1 MKIRELFKDDFSF
14 FTGNYRILVLSWI
27 VMDLAMEMPNP
38 NFQYYVQ
45 ALGGTGMGVGL
56 IGFANFISMA
66 AVSFPGGYLADKYG
80 RRWIITTMTF
90 GMALSFL
97 ILALAPSWEFILF
110 GSIVNSLCLI
120 YQPAL
125 FAMFQDSLPPEQRGI
140 GSTITQLINS
150 TFNTPGPLIAGVLLL
165 QFGLVPS
172 MRIIYFLM
180 TSLFLIAAM
189 IRLRLKESKEQY
201 TPIRIQSILS
211 SYPQAVRESV
221 HVWKKVPRSMFWLF
235 IGQTI
240 WMFGFALTQVIN
252 ALYARDILFIS
263 ESQWWLVYFPLLIT
277 MGVASIPVGRA
288 IDRIGRKKPLY
299 FALIIWSCATLLF
312 INGTFFTVMIAM
324 ALFGL
329 AQLLAMAAST
339 ALSADLVGSEHRGRV
354 NGSINF
360 AGYIA
365 MACGMLLGNY
375 LYVNI
380 SPQTPFYTILALVIP
395 IFFIIRIL
403 IQEPAIR
410 Q

>member
-1 MKIRELFKDDFSF
+1 MKIRELFNSDFTF

-90 GMALSFL
+90 GMALSHL

-172 MRIIYFLM
+172 MRIIYLLM

-189 IRLRLKESKEQY
+189 IRLRLQESKEQY

-211 SYPQAVRESV
+211 SYPQAVRESIQI
-221 HVWKKVPRSMFWLF
+221 WKKVPRSMFWLF
-235 IGQTI
+235 IGQTF

-252 ALYARDILFIS
+252 ALYARDILFIP

-277 MGVASIPVGRA
+277 MGIASIPVGRA
-288 IDRIGRKKPLY
+288 IDSVGRKKPLY

-324 ALFGL
+324 SLFGL

-380 SPQTPFYTILALVIP
+380 SPPAPFYTMLALIIP
-395 IFFIIRIL
+395 IFFIIRTL
-403 IQEPAIR
+403 IQEPVNR

>member
-1 MKIRELFKDDFSF
+1 MKIRELFKSDFSF

-90 GMALSFL
+90 GMALSFI

>member
-1 MKIRELFKDDFSF
+1 MKIRELFNSDFSF

-45 ALGGTGMGVGL
+45 ALGGTGMEVGL

-90 GMALSFL
+90 GMALSHL

-150 TFNTPGPLIAGVLLL
+150 TFNTPGPLIAGMLLL

-180 TSLFLIAAM
+180 TSLFLIAAI
-189 IRLRLKESKEQY
+189 IRLRLKESKTQY

-211 SYPQAVRESV
+211 SYPQAVRESIQ
-221 HVWKKVPRSMFWLF
+221 VWKKVPRSMFWLF
-235 IGQTI
+235 IGQTF

-252 ALYARDILFIS
+252 ALYARDILFIP
-263 ESQWWLVYFPLLIT
+263 ETQWWLVYFPLLIT
-277 MGVASIPVGRA
+277 MGIASIPVGRA
-288 IDRIGRKKPLY
+288 IDRVGRKKPLY

-380 SPQTPFYTILALVIP
+380 NPQTPFYTMLALVIP
-395 IFFIIRIL
+395 IFFIIRTL
-403 IQEPAIR
+403 IQEPTIR

>member
-1 MKIRELFKDDFSF
+1 MNIREAFRSEFSF

-90 GMALSFL
+90 GMALSHL
-97 ILALAPSWEFILF
+97 ILALAPTWEFILF

-125 FAMFQDSLPPEQRGI
+125 FAMFQDALPPKQRGI
-140 GSTITQLINS
+140 GSSITQLINS

-165 QFGLVPS
+165 QFGLVSS
-172 MRIIYFLM
+172 MRIIYVLM
-180 TSLFLIAAM
+180 TGLFLIAAV
-189 IRLRLKESKEQY
+189 IRLRLKESKVLY
-201 TPIRIQSILS
+201 MPIRLRRIVS
-211 SYPQAVRESV
+211 SYPLAVRESIQ
-221 HVWKKVPRSMFWLF
+221 VWKKVPRSMFWLF
-235 IGQTI
+235 IGQTL

-252 ALYARDILFIS
+252 ALYARDVLLIP
-263 ESQWWLVYFPLLIT
+263 ESQWWLVYFPLLVT
-277 MGVASIPVGRA
+277 MGITSIPVGKA
-288 IDRIGRKKPLY
+288 IDRVGRKKPLY
-299 FALIIWSCATLLF
+299 LALVVWGSATLLF
-312 INGTFFTVMIAM
+312 INGTFYMVIIAM
-324 ALFGL
+324 ALFGV
-329 AQLLAMAAST
+329 AQLLAMSAST
-339 ALSADLVGSEHRGRV
+339 ALSADLVSSEHRGRI

-365 MACGMLLGNY
+365 MACGMLFGNY
-375 LYVNI
+375 LYINI
-380 SPQTPFYTILALVIP
+380 SAQTPFYAMLGLVIP
-395 IFFIIRIL
+395 IFLIIRTL
-403 IQEPAIR
+403 VQEPAVR

>member
-1 MKIRELFKDDFSF
+1 MKIREFFKSDFSF

-80 RRWIITTMTF
+80 RRGIITIMTF
-90 GMALSFL
+90 GMALSHL

-140 GSTITQLINS
+140 GSSITQLINS

-180 TSLFLIAAM
+180 TSLFLISAT
-189 IRLRLKESKEQY
+189 IRLRLKESKAQY
-201 TPIRIQSILS
+201 TPIRVQSILS
-211 SYPQAVRESV
+211 SYPEAVRESIQ
-221 HVWKKVPRSMFWLF
+221 VWKKVPRSMFWLF
-235 IGQTI
+235 IGQTF

-252 ALYARDILFIS
+252 ALYARDILFIP

-277 MGVASIPVGRA
+277 MGAASIPVGTA
-288 IDRIGRKKPLY
+288 IDRVGRKKPLY
-299 FALIIWSCATLLF
+299 FALIIWTSATLLF
-312 INGTFFTVMIAM
+312 INGTFLTVIIAM

-339 ALSADLVGSEHRGRV
+339 ALSADLVSSEHRGRV

-380 SPQTPFYTILALVIP
+380 SPQTPFYSMLALVIP
-395 IFFIIRIL
+395 IFFIIHTF
-403 IQEPAIR
+403 IQEPAVR

>member
-1 MKIRELFKDDFSF
+1 
-14 FTGNYRILVLSWI
+14 
-27 VMDLAMEMPNP
+27 
-38 NFQYYVQ
+38 
-45 ALGGTGMGVGL
+45 MGVGL

-66 AVSFPGGYLADKYG
+66 TVSFPGGYLADKYG

-90 GMALSFL
+90 GMALSHL

-180 TSLFLIAAM
+180 TSLFLIAAI
-189 IRLRLKESKEQY
+189 IRLRLKESKTQY

-211 SYPQAVRESV
+211 SYPQAVRESIQ
-221 HVWKKVPRSMFWLF
+221 VWKKVPRSMFWLF
-235 IGQTI
+235 IGQTF

-252 ALYARDILFIS
+252 ALYARDILFIP

-277 MGVASIPVGRA
+277 MGIASIPVGRA
-288 IDRIGRKKPLY
+288 IDRVGRKKPLY

-380 SPQTPFYTILALVIP
+380 SPQTPFYTMLALVIP
-395 IFFIIRIL
+395 IFFIIRTL

>member
-1 MKIRELFKDDFSF
+1 MKIRELFKGDFSF

-165 QFGLVPS
+165 QFGLIPS